1 MSQLSQEDILAR
13 LGLNMTVTRIDLPGP
28 VDGPPTGGPAA
39 DPGKVPPAAFGG
51 AEGSLG
57 GGSEER
63 GERDKNPGSLT
74 SLTMYV
80 LGHFFSGLEFC
91 VPGIILY
98 LLRNLGPSR

>member
-39 DPGKVPPAAFGG
+39 DPGKVPPAASGG

-63 GERDKNPGSLT
+63 GERDNNPVSLT
-74 SLTMYV
+74 SLTTYV
-80 LGHFFSGLEFC
+80 QDISISGLEFC
-91 VPGIILY
+91 APGRILY
-98 LLRNLGPSR
+98 LLRNF